1 MSIISFSNSTPV
13 KHHLVKNIDRMITE
27 LTPYM
32 TTEEINKCIDLLST
46 ISTSKWDIN
55 YSVEDSKT
63 QLKIL
68 LHEDRYQEMVM
79 LWSLDNQKLLTS
91 FGTLKY
97 KNKMDTKDKT
107 LYDGLDPHDNPNDW
121 EKIYV

>member
-13 KHHLVKNIDRMITE
+13 KHHLIKNIDRMITE

-32 TTEEINKCIDLLST
+32 TTEEINKCIDLLNT

-79 LWSLDNQKLLTS
+79 LWTLDNQKLLTS
-91 FGTLKY
+91 FGALKY
-97 KNKMDTKDKT
+97 KSKIDTQDKT

>member
-1 MSIISFSNSTPV
+1 MSIIKFSNSTPV
-13 KHHLVKNIDRMITE
+13 KNHLIKNIDRMITE

-32 TTEEINKCIDLLST
+32 TTEEINKCIDLLNT

-79 LWSLDNQKLLTS
+79 LWSLDNQKILTS
-91 FGTLKY
+91 FGALKY
-97 KNKMDTKDKT
+97 KSKIDTKDKT